1 MALTDLTRI
10 STSGIATGSTIDS
23 PILRKDVSLRG
34 SQVGVTSVLF
44 DSSEDEL
51 KFNDNVKL
59 IFGDY
64 GDLNLYHTG
73 SHSYVQDTGAGNLIL
88 DTNGFAIKLTYNDS
102 DTMLRAIRNQQVE
115 LFYDNDSKFQTT
127 KHGASVTGILTAT
140 GFSGPVVGNTSN
152 SSGISTFYD
161 LRVTNNLTVEGTTT
175 TLDTDLTAVDRIE
188 VGANSNSVVGIAVT
202 QSGTADIVN
211 LFDGGTEIVKVA
223 SSTNAVK
230 VTHSGG
236 YGLRVQRGS
245 KFLDFNGDWAT
256 SGNTAINAGASGIR
270 FYYGDSSDGIQFNT
284 GSGDDKV
291 RIKSD
296 GKVGIGTTNPQAKL
310 EVVGDG
316 TFDDIRVGEWSHSAD
331 YAGVFHKN
339 QTGQEYMILSRDEN
353 TFLSATTGHDVVIR
367 GGGNVTTNQIR
378 VHSDSGVNA
387 IVIDGKTIFNN
398 SIGIGTDNPN
408 VIVEVLDD
416 SPALRLSD
424 NNSSAG
430 ANSYTQ
436 LTNINGN
443 TYVYTRANSS
453 NGSYLIGGQGG
464 GTFDEFVRITSSG
477 KIGIG
482 TGNPVGK
489 LHIWSTGPDILLT
502 DSNQATDNR
511 NWILTGANTQ
521 ILRLQAQN
529 DSYAGGG
536 NLFDFYRSGN
546 NINELRGM
554 KAGNYWFVVNN
565 STKRVG
571 IGTDNPTYV
580 LHTFNDGAVGSAE
593 NSRKY
598 NGRFTTYTPNRLNL
612 DIYDRRWQDT
622 QTHGWEGT
630 EKRLEYNVDDNTSK
644 RMWMS
649 FFNPDNAVASNV
661 IRFGEQEDTEW
672 MRIYDGNVGIN
683 STNPNS
689 KLTVAS
695 GSATAQ
701 IEIQR
706 TNGSG
711 GGTIGALN
719 FTAVTGYSV
728 ANISAVGQGNNDGA
742 HLVFR
747 TTDSAGEH
755 SPFGGSTNEH
765 LRITSEGKIGIATAT
780 PTAKLTIGRVT
791 GGYMNM
797 GGIQVNRPHSLG
809 LQNGVLVYTDAGYNN
824 TATYRAAAFKAVGT
838 SGIAFAVSTDAGNNG
853 LGGTLNAKIDFD
865 GDAHFLGNTGIG
877 TNSPLSRLDVRNASG
892 TNPLLSLHHSNADV
906 EGEVIRIGRTDI
918 PTIRYHSIKAK
929 HSGGA
934 ASNYISVNVHDGGSS
949 PYTGQTEVARFL
961 GAGGMTFNGDTATA
975 NALDDYEEGSWT
987 PTVVSEGTIGTPQY
1001 TCTYTKI
1008 GRLVTINAD
1017 IAHLTDTTSN
1027 TNIKI
1032 GGLPYVP
1039 SGTSA
1044 NWSAVCHGERYG
1056 HKDVIVAYIVYNS
1069 GAWGINFRYGVPL
1082 NHYSYVKHSN
1092 ISDDG
1097 TDNNLRFTLT
1107 YEVA

>member
-23 PILRKDVSLRG
+23 PILRKDVSFRG
-34 SQVGVTSVLF
+34 TQVGVTSALF
-44 DSSEDEL
+44 DSSDDALE
-51 KFNDNVKL
+51 FNDNVQLK
-59 IFGDY
+59 FGNS
-64 GDLNLYHTG
+64 GDLALYHTG
-73 SHSYVQDTGAGNLIL
+73 SHSYIQENGSGNLIL
-88 DTNGFAIKLTYNDS
+88 DTNGFSIKLTYDDS
-102 DTMLRAIRNQQVE
+102 DNMLRAIRNQQVE
-115 LFYDNDSKFQTT
+115 LFYDNDLKFETT

-188 VGANSNSVVGIAVT
+188 VGANSNSVVGVAIT

-211 LFDGGTEIVKVA
+211 LFDGGTEIVEVA

-256 SGNTAINAGASGIR
+256 SGSAAINAGASGIR

-284 GSGDDKV
+284 GSGGDKV
-291 RIKSD
+291 RITSTGD
-296 GKVGIGTTNPQAKL
+296 VGIGTTNPFTTGALSSHQLTIKDDNPVMGIGKNNSDMLYLRREFAAGNYTFQTFNGGNAGFFLIQPYGGKVGIGTNNPL
-310 EVVGDG
+310 RDFHVTGTSRFEQLDVVGFATFGSAG
-316 TFDDIRVGEWSHSAD
+316 TRFYHHIPRIEMPGS
-331 YAGVFHKN
+331 
-339 QTGQEYMILSRDEN
+339 N
-353 TFLSATTGHDVVIR
+353 TATISFCNATTGITNNDGMLMGFSSSSQVGFI
-367 GGGNVTTNQIR
+367 NVNEPSHGFVLKTGSSAVSAERLR
-378 VHSDSGVNA
+378 VSGV
-387 IVIDGKTIFNN
+387 
-398 SIGIGTDNPN
+398 
-408 VIVEVLDD
+408 
-416 SPALRLSD
+416 
-424 NNSSAG
+424 
-430 ANSYTQ
+430 
-436 LTNINGN
+436 
-443 TYVYTRANSS
+443 
-453 NGSYLIGGQGG
+453 
-464 GTFDEFVRITSSG
+464 GTFSIRNGTEEMILAKPNGAVELYYNNIKRLETT
-477 KIGIG
+477 G
-482 TGNPVGK
+482 TGVDITDTLKVAGISTFVGNAQF
-489 LHIWSTGPDILLT
+489 
-502 DSNQATDNR
+502 DS
-511 NWILTGANTQ
+511 
-521 ILRLQAQN
+521 
-529 DSYAGGG
+529 
-536 NLFDFYRSGN
+536 
-546 NINELRGM
+546 
-554 KAGNYWFVVNN
+554 K
-565 STKRVG
+565 VG

-580 LHTFNDGAVGSAE
+580 LHTMADGVVGSTE
-593 NSRKY
+593 NDRKY
-598 NGRFTTYTPNRLNL
+598 NGRFTTHAGNRLNL

-622 QTHGWEGT
+622 QTHGWLGT
-630 EKRLEYNVDDNTSK
+630 EKRIEYNVDSNTAK

-649 FFNPDNAVASNV
+649 FFNANSTVASNV

-672 MRIYDGNVGIN
+672 MRIFDGKVGIG
-683 STNPNS
+683 SANPES
-689 KLTVAS
+689 KLTVAA

-711 GGTIGALN
+711 GGTIGVLN
-719 FTAVTGYSV
+719 FTGVTGYSV
-728 ANISAVGQGNNDGA
+728 ANISALGQGDNDGA

-747 TTDSAGEH
+747 TTGSAGEH

-765 LRITSEGKIGIATAT
+765 LRITSGGKIGIATAT

-791 GGYMNM
+791 GGYMNTT
-797 GGIQVNRPHSLG
+797 GIQVNRPHSLG
-809 LQNGVLVYTDAGYNN
+809 LQNGVLVYTDAGFNN

-877 TNSPLSRLDVRNASG
+877 TDSPLSRLDVRNASG
-892 TNPLLSLHHSNADV
+892 TNPLLRLHHSNADV
-906 EGEVIRIGRTDI
+906 EGEVIRIGRTEL

-929 HSGGA
+929 HSGNSLA
-934 ASNYISVNVHDGGSS
+934 NYISVNVHDGGGN
-949 PYTGQTEVARFL
+949 PYTSQTEVARFL
-961 GAGGMTFNGDTATA
+961 GAGGMTFNGDTTTA

-987 PTVVSEGTIGTPQY
+987 PTVLSEGNIGTPQY

-1017 IAHLTDTTSN
+1017 IHQLSDTTSN
-1027 TNIKI
+1027 TDIKI

-1039 SGTSA
+1039 TRTNG

-1056 HKDVIVAYIVYNS
+1056 GSDIIVAYLLYNS
-1069 GAWGINFRYGVPL
+1069 GSWGIGFRFGVPT

-1092 ISDDG
+1092 ISDNGD
-1097 TDNNLRFTLT
+1097 DNNLRFTLT
-1107 YEVA
+1107 YELAS

>member
-34 SQVGVTSVLF
+34 SQVGVTSALF

-59 IFGDY
+59 KFGDG
-64 GDLNLYHTG
+64 GDLQLYYNGESFISHTG
-73 SHSYVQDTGAGNLIL
+73 TGVFKIQGNGSNN
-88 DTNGFAIKLTYNDS
+88 TF
-102 DTMLRAIRNQQVE
+102 LRAKNAQNSITLMPNAGVIAHYNGGVRFE
-115 LFYDNDSKFQTT
+115 TT
-127 KHGASVTGILTAT
+127 NHGAVVTGILTAT

-188 VGANSNSVVGIAVT
+188 VGANSNSVVGVAIT

-211 LFDGGTEIVKVA
+211 LFDGGTEIVEVA

-256 SGNTAINAGASGIR
+256 SGSSAINAGASGIR

-284 GSGDDKV
+284 GSGGDKV
-291 RIKSD
+291 RITSTGD
-296 GKVGIGTTNPQAKL
+296 VGIGTTNPFTTGALSSHQLTIKDDNPVMGIGKNNSDMLYLRREFAAGNYTFQTFNGGNAGFFLIQPYGGKVGIGTNNPL
-310 EVVGDG
+310 RDFHVTGTSRFEQLDVVGFATFGSAG
-316 TFDDIRVGEWSHSAD
+316 TRFYHHTPRIEMPGSSTATI
-331 YAGVFHKN
+331 GFFN
-339 QTGQEYMILSRDEN
+339 
-353 TFLSATTGHDVVIR
+353 ATTG
-367 GGGNVTTNQIR
+367 TTN
-378 VHSDSGVNA
+378 SDGMLMGFSSSSQVGFINVNEPSHGFVLKTGSSAVSAERLRISGVGTFSIRNGTEEMILAKPNKAVELYYNNIKRLETTGTGVDITDTLKVAGISTFVGNA
-387 IVIDGKTIFNN
+387 QFDSKV
-398 SIGIGTDNPN
+398 GIGTNNPQSS
-408 VIVEVLDD
+408 LHLYD
-416 SPALRLSD
+416 SQPIIRLTKSD
-424 NNSSAG
+424 G
-430 ANSYTQ
+430 A
-436 LTNINGN
+436 
-443 TYVYTRANSS
+443 A
-453 NGSYLIGGQGG
+453 
-464 GTFDEFVRITSSG
+464 
-477 KIGIG
+477 
-482 TGNPVGK
+482 
-489 LHIWSTGPDILLT
+489 
-502 DSNQATDNR
+502 DNR
-511 NWILTGANTQ
+511 NWNIGANTANL
-521 ILRLQAQN
+521 LRLQAIN
-529 DSYAGGG
+529 DNGGGGG
-536 NLFDFYRSGN
+536 NLFDFYRNGGD
-546 NINELRGM
+546 INELRGM
-554 KAGNYWFVVNN
+554 NAGNYWFVVDNLN
-565 STKRVG
+565 QKVG
-571 IGTDNPTYV
+571 IG
-580 LHTFNDGAVGSAE
+580 
-593 NSRKY
+593 
-598 NGRFTTYTPNRLNL
+598 
-612 DIYDRRWQDT
+612 
-622 QTHGWEGT
+622 
-630 EKRLEYNVDDNTSK
+630 
-644 RMWMS
+644 
-649 FFNPDNAVASNV
+649 
-661 IRFGEQEDTEW
+661 
-672 MRIYDGNVGIN
+672 
-683 STNPNS
+683 STIPES
-689 KLTVAS
+689 KLTVAA

-711 GGTIGALN
+711 GGTIGVLN
-719 FTAVTGYSV
+719 FTGVTGYSV
-728 ANISAVGQGNNDGA
+728 ANISALGQGDNDGA

-765 LRITSEGKIGIATAT
+765 LRITSGGKIGIATAS

-809 LQNGVLVYTDAGYNN
+809 LQNGVLVYTDAGFNN

-877 TNSPLSRLDVRNASG
+877 TDSPLSRLDVRNASG
-892 TNPLLSLHHSNADV
+892 TNPLLRLHHSNADV
-906 EGEVIRIGRTDI
+906 EGEVIRIGRTEL

-929 HSGGA
+929 HSGNSLA
-934 ASNYISVNVHDGGSS
+934 NYISVNVHDGGGN
-949 PYTGQTEVARFL
+949 PYTSQTEVARFL
-961 GAGGMTFNGDTATA
+961 GAGGMTFNGDTAAA

-987 PTVVSEGTIGTPQY
+987 PTVLSEGNIGTPSY

-1039 SGTSA
+1039 SGTVA
-1044 NWSAVCHGERYG
+1044 REYSAVCHGERYSG
-1056 HKDVIVAYIVYNS
+1056 GDIIVAYLVYNS
-1069 GAWGINFRYGVPL
+1069 GSYGISFRFGVPT
-1082 NHYSYVKHSN
+1082 NHFSYVKHSH
-1092 ISDDG
+1092 ISDNGD
-1097 TDNNLRFTLT
+1097 DNNLRFTLT
-1107 YEVA
+1107 YEIT